1 MKEKLSQVITN
12 LLSNAI
18 NYSYENNKVIV
29 RVYREDIKVN
39 LEIQDYGIGIDKKIK
54 SIFLRDFIE

>member
-1 MKEKLSQVITN
+1 MKIIKL
-12 LLSNAI
+12 LL
-18 NYSYENNKVIV
+18 EFT
-29 RVYREDIKVN
+29 EDIKVN